1 MPKEKAEKSLC
12 MSGLRHAEYY
22 GMQEVFD
29 GLYAKSSK
37 NETFTNL
44 MNIILKREN
53 ILLAYRNIKSNDG
66 SKTPGTDGVTF
77 DDIGKLMPDE
87 VIDTVRFITIG
98 STHGYR
104 PKPVRRKEI
113 PKPYDP
119 TKTRPL
125 GIPCVWDRL
134 VQQCIKQVMEP
145 ICEAKFSENSYGFRP
160 NRSAENAIAR
170 AEFLIQNTR
179 LHYVVEFDV
188 KGFFDNVDHS
198 KLIKQIWSLGIRDKN
213 LLFVLKRILKAPIR
227 LENGAMEYP
236 TKGTPQGGII
246 SPLLANIVLNELD
259 QWVDS
264 QWQDNPVTAKYKT
277 SINANGSINKSN
289 AYKFMRRTN
298 LKEMYIVRYADDFRI
313 FCRTKDEAER
323 TMKAVTQWLME
334 RLHLEVSPTK
344 TRIVN
349 VKHPVPIANYHNIVA
364 KPTEIQKSMVQ
375 ELSERASKVHSGA
388 VDPSVDNMLKITSD
402 GRKLGLDQRIIN
414 PDLPDEPE
422 SKINLCVDNI
432 YNIWNDGKA
441 DKLTQ
446 LVFSDLS
453 TPKEGVFSVYTDI
466 RDKLIRRGVPQEEIA
481 FIHDADTEVK
491 KKELFAKVRSGSVRV
506 LIGSTAKMGAGT
518 NCQDRLIALHDL
530 DCPWRP
536 GDLQQRA
543 GRIIRQGNMN
553 PEVHIYRYVTEA
565 TFDAYLWQT
574 IENKQKFISQIMT
587 SKSPVRACD
596 DIDEATLSYA
606 EVKALCAGDDRIREK
621 MDLDIEVSKLKLLK
635 ANHQSQQFR
644 MQDDIARHY
653 PVKIENYKQVIAGL
667 EKDNNTAVSS
677 PHPTDGFCGM
687 KVNGSFYADKEEAG
701 KAILDSCKSVTGAEP
716 VTIGSYRGF
725 SMAMSVEDFGR
736 QFVLTLRGEMSH
748 RVELGK
754 DVRGNIVRIDNALSQ
769 IPARIQAA
777 QAQLENVKNQLE
789 TAKAE
794 VNKPFPKEDEL
805 KTKSARLSELNAEL
819 NIDERTPTCEK
830 EKPSVLEKLKST
842 QTVSTVPKKTKDY
855 ER

>member
-29 GLYAKSSK
+29 ELYAKSSK
-37 NETFTNL
+37 HEIFTAL
-44 MNIILKREN
+44 MDTILKREN

-77 DDIGKLMPDE
+77 DNLEKLTPDE
-87 VIDTVRFITIG
+87 VVDKVRFITTG
-98 STHGYR
+98 SIHGYR

-213 LLFVLKRILKAPIR
+213 LLFVLKRILKASIR
-227 LENGAMEYP
+227 LENGEMEYP

-264 QWQDNPVTAKYKT
+264 QWQDNPVTTKYKT

-344 TRIVN
+344 TKIVN
-349 VKHPVPIANYHNIVA
+349 VKHRYSGFLGF
-364 KPTEIQKSMVQ
+364 KM
-375 ELSERASKVHSGA
+375 KVF
-388 VDPSVDNMLKITSD
+388 
-402 GRKLGLDQRIIN
+402 RR
-414 PDLPDEPE
+414 
-422 SKINLCVDNI
+422 
-432 YNIWNDGKA
+432 A
-441 DKLTQ
+441 DKYVIRSHIGDKQLEHARQKLVTQ
-446 LVFSDLS
+446 A
-453 TPKEGVFSVYTDI
+453 KNI
-466 RDKLIRRGVPQEEIA
+466 
-481 FIHDADTEVK
+481 IHPRK
-491 KKELFAKVRSGSVRV
+491 KKHERGEISLYNAIVVGLQDYYRIATCISEDCSSLGRSV
-506 LIGSTAKMGAGT
+506 
-518 NCQDRLIALHDL
+518 
-530 DCPWRP
+530 
-536 GDLQQRA
+536 
-543 GRIIRQGNMN
+543 
-553 PEVHIYRYVTEA
+553 
-565 TFDAYLWQT
+565 
-574 IENKQKFISQIMT
+574 MT
-587 SKSPVRACD
+587 
-596 DIDEATLSYA
+596 
-606 EVKALCAGDDRIREK
+606 
-621 MDLDIEVSKLKLLK
+621 
-635 ANHQSQQFR
+635 
-644 MQDDIARHY
+644 
-653 PVKIENYKQVIAGL
+653 
-667 EKDNNTAVSS
+667 
-677 PHPTDGFCGM
+677 
-687 KVNGSFYADKEEAG
+687 
-701 KAILDSCKSVTGAEP
+701 
-716 VTIGSYRGF
+716 
-725 SMAMSVEDFGR
+725 
-736 QFVLTLRGEMSH
+736 VLTNGL
-748 RVELGK
+748 
-754 DVRGNIVRIDNALSQ
+754 
-769 IPARIQAA
+769 
-777 QAQLENVKNQLE
+777 
-789 TAKAE
+789 
-794 VNKPFPKEDEL
+794 
-805 KTKSARLSELNAEL
+805 
-819 NIDERTPTCEK
+819 
-830 EKPSVLEKLKST
+830 
-842 QTVSTVPKKTKDY
+842 
-855 ER
+855 